1 MRTNLFLESAAE
13 HAQRIGLPKDRTRM
27 LRQVLTLKREGYPPE
42 SVFVQMGADNVTWSV
57 ATSTLDELELE
68 LDVIWEDNGYIPGHL
83 TAPAMP
89 SQVDA
94 DTEQPQAH
102 VGKKRLLAHYGLY
115 QGKQPPYG
123 YLFDCEVRIKTT
135 DGRVVTGHSLIPDP
149 ETAKAVQHIF
159 AELANGTA
167 LATIA
172 ASLNICAVV
181 SPAGAAWDAE
191 QVRAIVHC
199 APLYA
204 GFIVYRDKK
213 HEPAR
218 GPETLYPGHYAP
230 LIELATF
237 LAVIGGTLEWPF
249 GPTREA
255 QAAAPEEWA

>member
-1 MRTNLFLESAAE
+1 MRTNLFLESTAE
-13 HAQRIGLPKDRTRM
+13 HAQRTGLPEDRTRI
-27 LRQVLTLKREGYPPE
+27 LRRVLTLKREGYPPK
-42 SVFVQMGADNVTWSV
+42 SVFAQMGADNVTWAV
-57 ATSTLDELELE
+57 AMSTPDELERI
-68 LDVIWEDNGYIPGHL
+68 LDVTWEDNRYIPGYRM
-83 TAPAMP
+83 APTTP
-89 SQVDA
+89 SQADA
-94 DTEQPQAH
+94 DAEQPQAH

-115 QGKQPPYG
+115 SGKQPPYG

-135 DGRVVTGHSLIPDP
+135 DGRVATGHSLIPDP

-159 AELANGTA
+159 TELANGTA
-167 LATIA
+167 LATIV

-191 QVRAIVHC
+191 QVRAIVRC

-255 QAAAPEEWA
+255 QAAAPEERA